1 MKEIKNNNISL
12 INDIFYQNL
21 IFFFKFGN
29 YNNLI
34 IPKYLLNKL
43 IIMRKI
49 TFLLFALL
57 FSFVGYSQFPTP
69 GTEGFENTTGPA
81 LATPIASSPWNLGTG
96 ATGNQWAVFDN
107 GVPAPAAGQIRWNR
121 ALTNFYSGTQAAF
134 INRKQ
139 IGIGNTSADYL
150 ATPLVTVPSNGQLLF
165 YTRTGLNNTN
175 AVNYL
180 IKVNTI
186 TTAASQTIVA
196 NYTNTEQTW
205 NETTIAAVYNVYELK
220 TVDLSAY
227 AGQQIYIA
235 FVKEYTQPT
244 ATLAGNSWYIDEV
257 KLVQQCIAPTSTS
270 LTATNITTTSADLSW
285 SANGNTSWEIEVVP
299 ATGTPTG
306 TGTIYNGALPYPAA
320 GLTPATGYVF
330 YVRSKCSNSDS
341 VWVGP
346 FNFTTL
352 TPGLTCPTAIIIPP
366 ALPYSTSDTTA
377 NYADTYDV
385 TQPALCAGTATNYMT
400 GNDVF
405 YTFTAATTGAV
416 SITMTPGSPAATNS
430 GIFVYQGCANVGVT
444 CLAGVANAT
453 AGVREITSLNVT
465 AGQTYIIVL
474 SSTSATQTYP
484 YTLLIQQLNCAQPTA
499 LAVPAV
505 TPTGAQLSWTSPAAT
520 SWQYTVQPA
529 GGTVPIVPGTTTA
542 SNTNTMVAGLSP
554 DTAYQYWVRADC
566 DGGGTTFSAWAGPFL
581 FTTAVAPPACGGQ
594 FVDDGGQAGNYP
606 NNSTNVINT
615 ICPTAGNQVT
625 VTFTAFNTELNNDTL
640 KVYDG
645 NGTTGAL
652 LATYSGTTIPA
663 PITSSS
669 PDGCLTFV
677 FNSNGT
683 IASPGWVADVTCAPA
698 PSCQK
703 PILLNIPFGTVVY
716 DSVTLAWTQPANP
729 DGNAPSAWDIIALP
743 CGSPAPTAGTPA
755 DVMVFENPYIYTGL
769 SPLSCYDFYIRAVCE
784 NNSDWVGPVTATTPI
799 APPICGGNFV
809 DTGGPSANY
818 ANNANYSSTICPTN
832 LGDQVTVTFTA
843 FNTQLNTDILKV
855 YDGSGTTGTLLGTYS
870 GPTLPPVITSSSP
883 DGCLTFVFTSNAT
896 TIASGWLAN
905 VTCAPAP
912 PCQKPIVL
920 NIPPATV
927 LYNSVLVAWTQPAS
941 PDTSIASAWEVI
953 ALPCGSPVPSATA
966 TGVITAATNPFTVTG
981 LTPLTCY
988 DFYVRAV
995 CDATNTSSW
1004 TGPVSATTPIAPPI
1018 CGGNFVDPG
1027 GIAGN
1032 YGNNITALNGGTTII
1047 NPVNPGDQVTVTF
1060 SAFNTQLNTDILQV
1074 YDGVGTSGI
1083 LLATYSGPFIPQP
1096 ITSSSPE
1103 GSLTFVFTSNGSTV
1117 ASGWLATVTCAP
1129 APPCQK
1135 PIVLNI
1141 PPVTVLYNSVLVAWT
1156 QPANPDTSIASAWE
1170 VIALPCGSIAPSASA
1185 TGVITA
1191 ATNPFTVTGL
1201 IPLTCYDFYVRAVC
1215 DATNSSSWSGP
1226 ISATTPIAPPICGG
1240 NFVDPGGIAGNY
1252 GNNITALNGGTT
1264 VINPVN
1270 PGDQVTVTFTAFN
1283 TQLNTDILE
1292 VYDGIGTS
1300 GILLATYSGTT
1311 IPQAI
1316 TSSSPN
1322 GSLTFVFTT
1331 NGTTVASGWLASVT
1345 CAPAPPCQKP
1355 IVLNTPSATVLYN
1368 SISLGWTQPANPDG
1382 SIASAWEV
1390 IALPCGSPAPS
1401 DTATGVIV
1409 AATNPITIS
1418 GLNSA
1423 TCYDFYVRA
1432 VCSSTSSSS
1441 WAGPKTTSTATCSVP
1456 TLVLSGSDSLTTAT
1470 VSWTETGSATQWEII
1485 YLPQGSPA
1493 PGPGSTGIIVNTN
1506 PATIT
1511 GLSVGLFYDVYV
1523 RSICTTNSESGW
1535 SIPSNLYVNPPLP
1548 ECAGVNLN
1556 LTTTSPGQLD
1566 ICPDNNCVNLT
1577 ATYTDSH
1584 DTSSYEVFSAPY
1596 MPAFPFT
1603 GGTQVSV
1610 NIDDVWSGDLPIP
1623 FKFCFYGVPY
1633 NALNIGSNGVVTFN
1647 THAAGSNCPWAFTA
1661 QIPST
1666 TFPILNAIYAP
1677 YQDTNPSIL
1686 TPPAVPNINYQV
1698 LGIAPCRVFV
1708 INFSKEAQ
1716 FSCANSVGLQTSQ
1729 LVLYETSNVI
1739 DIYIQDRTACTTWN
1753 SGNGVIGIQNATGT
1767 NAVVPPGRN
1776 TGTWEAHNEA
1786 WRFLPSGASNVT
1798 FQWLQ
1803 NGAPY
1808 TTNLNAN
1815 VCITQDTNMT
1825 AQATYTA
1832 CDGTQVI
1839 KSENVLLH
1847 LLTPVTPTFTQIQPL
1862 CQGVT
1867 APILPTTSTNTPGIT
1882 GVWSPAT
1889 IDTSVTGTVTY
1900 TFTPTAGQCAEP
1912 TTMNVTVTNSITP
1925 IFTTPA
1931 PICSGTPAPVLPTSS
1946 SNVPPITGV
1955 WSPATVSNTAS
1966 GTYTF
1971 TPDPGQCAVST
1982 TLDVTV
1988 NSSCALGSNA
1998 SAVWLTNCATSNFFN
2013 TIGSGTDIIGPIGNV
2028 FTNSNLGTYVQ
2039 NSNTF
2044 ILRGAEVKTFKSP
2057 TANVCSARL
2066 NYRVYPAATT
2076 PGTFQIMDLPLFES
2090 CTGSTYPT
2098 GGPCSTGDQKWQ
2110 RVVANGTTTPYSPV
2124 NLTTYAPGNYV
2135 LQVYY
2140 DISGSASSTTG
2151 CDQNILIDNNGAYF
2165 TATFTIQAQPV
2176 YVSTNPTT
2184 CGGTNGT
2191 ITISGMAPSTT
2202 YGVSYQQGSTAV
2214 GPLNLTSDNSGVI
2227 VINGLNAATY
2237 SNFSIT
2243 LNSCIYPY
2251 ATPIVLVDPIK
2262 PTVLVNSPTVC
2273 ANQTATVTATP
2284 GATGNYS
2291 YAWTVPGGA
2300 IPPGNVAT
2308 FTAAI
2313 AGVYS
2318 VIITNNVTAC
2328 SSTSASGTVTF
2339 NALPTVTV
2347 NSPTACQGQPA
2358 IVTATPSPTGTY
2370 SYVWTYPV
2378 GSTNPGDVSTFNA
2391 TVSGIYSVIATNTVT
2406 GCSSISVSSTVSINP
2421 VPVVTVNSPTICGG
2435 IATVTATVTTPGIYT
2450 YTWTVP
2456 AGVTNPGNVASF
2468 TTTVSG
2474 LYTVVVNN
2482 VSSLCNTGFDDPI
2495 GVPTGGSLMVNQSV
2509 FACWKTTASD
2519 GMIEVWSSGNESTP
2533 SYSGTQ
2539 FIELNANLVSTLYQD
2554 ITVLPGSTVNISF
2567 AHRGRFSG
2575 TDVMRVEIG
2584 PIGGPYVSLG
2594 EFSATPAAWVYN
2606 TVAYT
2611 FPTNSNYNYSLRF
2624 VSVSAGTSQLSVGNF
2639 IDAISMTTANCP
2651 ATASGTVTINT
2662 IVTPTFTA
2670 IAPLCSGSIAP
2681 LLPNTSLNS
2690 IVGVWSPA
2698 VINTTVAGTTPYT
2711 FTPNAGQCADPLTI
2725 NVTINSVP
2733 DPTVVVITQPSCAT
2747 PTGTIQVTSPI
2758 SSPGTLLPTDL
2769 FISEAT
2775 DSNSGSLSYVE
2786 LYNGTGASINL
2797 SNYSIK
2803 TANNGGAY
2811 GFTLPLSNVT
2821 VASGST
2827 YVVALGTGGSSVCTT
2842 ILGGDGSLGA
2852 QSSGSG
2858 SVNFSAGGNDHYGL
2872 FNGTTLIDS
2881 WGIFGDGNWAPT
2893 SIGTEGA
2900 DFRRKNTISPLPNAT
2915 YNNNDWDVLDYA
2927 GSQIC
2932 ANNDYSNIGLYT
2944 LNTTATNYQ
2953 YSVDGGPYQSSPI
2966 FSGLT
2971 PGVHTITVQD
2981 VLTGCISITVNVT
2994 LTSPI
2999 LNPSVSTFSYT
3010 SPVCIDVAST
3020 LTPDTSAVGFTTG
3033 GTYTLTSGT
3042 GLSVNASTGVVNLA
3056 TALPGTYQI
3065 TYAVLANLALC
3076 QDASST
3082 TTTLVINPKPTV
3094 TVNSP
3099 TVCLG
3104 QNAVVT
3110 ATSGSAGT
3118 YSYVWTVPT
3127 GANDPGNVA
3136 TFNATVSGVYSVVI
3150 TNTITGCISI
3160 SASGTAN
3167 LNSVPT
3173 VTVNSPTVCA
3183 GTNAVVTAT
3192 PGVTGTYTYTW
3203 TVPTGVTNPGN
3214 VASFTATVSG
3224 TYTVSISSGA
3234 GCTSTIATSTVT
3246 INANPTVSVNSP
3258 NVCTG
3263 QNATVTATS
3272 GTISTY
3278 TYVWTV
3284 PAGAINPGNVSTFN
3298 ATVSGIYTV
3307 VITNTLTGCTSVS
3320 ASSTVTINPI
3330 PTVTVNSPTVCTGI
3344 NAVVTAAPGIAG
3356 TYTYTWTVPTGTT
3369 NPGNVAS
3376 FTATVSGNYTV
3387 TITSAAGCTSI
3398 PASSTVIINALP
3410 VVSVSNATICQG
3422 ATASIDATSTSGNY
3436 TYAWSGPVGSNPGTS
3451 ATVTTTIAGTYS
3463 VVITNTVTGCV
3474 SSSASGTVT
3483 FSPAFDFTLFGQ
3495 CVDNKFT
3502 LEVIP
3507 SGNSFDLNSATFN
3520 WSLNTNNIGSN
3531 ATFDATTYIGGLT
3544 PPASLPLTFYA
3555 TVTVN
3560 SCVQTHNILV
3570 DRVYCDI
3577 QKGISPNND
3586 NLNDFFDLRLMNV
3599 QQLEIFNRYGTKVY
3613 TKMDYTNEW
3622 IGQSNT
3628 GNELPDGTYYYMI
3641 DFKNNQPSTTGWI
3654 YINRDSK

>member
-1 MKEIKNNNISL
+1 
-12 INDIFYQNL
+12 
-21 IFFFKFGN
+21 
-29 YNNLI
+29 
-34 IPKYLLNKL
+34 
-43 IIMRKI
+43 MRKI

-57 FSFVGYSQFPTP
+57 FSFIGYSQFPTP
-69 GTEGFENTTGPA
+69 GIEGFENTTGPA
-81 LATPIASSPWNLGTG
+81 IATPIASSPWNLGTG

-107 GVPAPAAGQIRWNR
+107 GVPAPATGQIRWNR
-121 ALTNFYSGTQAAF
+121 ALTNFYAGAQAAY

-150 ATPLVTVPSNGQLLF
+150 ATPLVTVPSNGQLIF
-165 YTRTGLNNTN
+165 YTRTGINNSD

-186 TTAASQTIVA
+186 TTPGSQTTVA
-196 NYTNTEQTW
+196 NYTNTVQSW
-205 NETTIAAVYNVYELK
+205 NQTTIAATYNVYELK
-220 TVDLSAY
+220 TVDLTAY
-227 AGQQIYIA
+227 AGQQVYIA

-244 ATLAGNSWYIDEV
+244 GSLGGNSWYVDEV

-270 LTATNITTTSADLSW
+270 LSATNITTTSADLSW
-285 SANGNTSWEIEVVP
+285 STNGNTSWEIEVVP

-306 TGTIYNGALPYPAA
+306 VGTVYNGALPYQAT
-320 GLTPATGYVF
+320 GLTPATGYVY
-330 YVRSKCSNSDS
+330 YVRSKCTQSDS
-341 VWVGP
+341 AWVGP

-377 NYADTYDV
+377 NYSDTTDV
-385 TQPALCAGTATNYMT
+385 TQPTLCAGTPTNYMT

-405 YTFTAATTGAV
+405 YTYTAAMTGAI
-416 SITMTPGSPAATNS
+416 SITMTPGGTNS
-430 GIFVYQGCANVGVT
+430 GIFVYQGCSNVGLT

-453 AGVREITSLNVT
+453 AGVRTIPSLNVT

-474 SSTSATQTYP
+474 SSTSTTQTYP

-499 LAVPAV
+499 LAVPTV
-505 TPTGAQLSWTSPAAT
+505 TSTGAQLAWTSPEAT

-529 GGTVPIVPGTTTA
+529 GGTVPTIAGTTTT
-542 SNTNTMVAGLSP
+542 SSTNTMVSGLTP

-566 DGGGTTFSAWAGPFL
+566 DGAGTTFSAWAGPFL
-581 FTTAVAPPACGGQ
+581 FTTAVAPPTCGGQ
-594 FVDDGGQAGNYP
+594 FVDAGGQAGNYP
-606 NNSTNVINT
+606 NNSVDVTST

-625 VTFTAFNTELNNDTL
+625 VTFITFNTELNNDTL

-645 NGTTGAL
+645 NGVTGTL

-683 IASPGWVADVTCAPA
+683 TASSGWVADVTCAPA
-698 PSCQK
+698 PDCQK
-703 PILLNIPFGTVVY
+703 PILLTTPTVIY
-716 DSVTLAWTQPANP
+716 DSVTLAWTQPASP
-729 DGNAPSAWDIIALP
+729 DGSSPTAWDIIALP
-743 CGSPAPTAGTPA
+743 CGSPAPTASTPA
-755 DVMVFENPYIYTGL
+755 DVMAFENPYVYSGL
-769 SPLSCYDFYIRAVCE
+769 SPLTCYDFYIRAVCVD
-784 NNSDWVGPVTATTPI
+784 NSDWVGPVTATTPI

-809 DTGGPSANY
+809 DTGGPTGNY
-818 ANNANYSSTICPTN
+818 ANNANYSSTICPTTP
-832 LGDQVTVTFTA
+832 GEQVTVTFTA

-855 YDGSGTTGTLLGTYS
+855 YDGNSTTGTLLGTYS
-870 GPTLPPVITSSSP
+870 GPTIPPAITSSSP
-883 DGCLTFVFTSNAT
+883 DGCLTFLFTSNAT

-912 PCQKPIVL
+912 TCQKPILV
-920 NIPPATV
+920 NAPAATV
-927 LYNSVLVAWTQPAS
+927 LYNSVLVAWTQPAN
-941 PDTSIASAWEVI
+941 PGGSIASAWEVI
-953 ALPCGSPVPSATA
+953 ALPCGSPAPSATA

-995 CDATNTSSW
+995 CDATNSSSW

-1032 YGNNITALNGGTTII
+1032 YPNNVTAATGTTII
-1047 NPVNPGDQVTVTF
+1047 NPVNAGDQVTVTF
-1060 SAFNTQLNTDILQV
+1060 TAFNTQLNTDILQV
-1074 YDGVGTSGI
+1074 YDGVGTSGT
-1083 LLATYSGPFIPQP
+1083 LLATYSGPIIPQP
-1096 ITSSSPE
+1096 ITSSSPN

-1141 PPVTVLYNSVLVAWT
+1141 PTATVLYNSVLVAWT
-1156 QPANPDTSIASAWE
+1156 QPANPDTTIPNAWE
-1170 VIALPCGSIAPSASA
+1170 VIALPCGSLAPSATA

-1215 DATNSSSWSGP
+1215 SSTSSSSWSGP
-1226 ISATTPIAPPICGG
+1226 VSATTPIAPPICGG

-1252 GNNITALNGGTT
+1252 TNNITAATGTT
-1264 VINPVN
+1264 IINPVN
-1270 PGDQVTVTFTAFN
+1270 AGDQVTVTFTAFN
-1283 TQLNTDILE
+1283 TQLNTDILQ
-1292 VYDGIGTS
+1292 VYDGIGTT

-1311 IPQAI
+1311 IPQPI

-1322 GSLTFVFTT
+1322 GSLTFVFTS

-1355 IVLNTPSATVLYN
+1355 IVLTTPSATVLYN

-1382 SIASAWEV
+1382 SIPSAWEV

-1401 DTATGVIV
+1401 ATATGVIT
-1409 AATNPITIS
+1409 AATNPFTIS
-1418 GLNSA
+1418 GLTSA
-1423 TCYDFYVRA
+1423 TCYDFYVRS

-1441 WAGPKTTSTATCSVP
+1441 WSGPKTTSTATCSVP
-1456 TLVLSGSDSLTTAT
+1456 TLVLSGSNSSTTAT

-1493 PGPGSTGIIVNTN
+1493 PGAGSTGTIVNTN

-1523 RSICTTNSESGW
+1523 RSICTSNSESGW
-1535 SIPSNLYVNPPLP
+1535 SVPSNLYVNPPLP
-1548 ECAGVNLN
+1548 ECAGVDLN
-1556 LTTTSPGQLD
+1556 LTTTSPGVLN
-1566 ICPDNNCVNLT
+1566 ICPDDNCVNLT

-1584 DTSSYEVFSAPY
+1584 DTSSYNVFSAPY
-1596 MPAFPFT
+1596 TPAFPFT

-1647 THAAGSNCPWAFTA
+1647 THTAGSNCPWAYTA
-1661 QIPST
+1661 QIPSP

-1753 SGNGVIGIQNATGT
+1753 SGSGVIGIQNATGT

-1803 NGAPY
+1803 NGAPF
-1808 TTNLNAN
+1808 TPNLSTN

-1825 AQATYTA
+1825 AEATYTA

-1867 APILPTTSTNTPGIT
+1867 APVLPTTSTNTTGIT

-1889 IDTSVTGTVTY
+1889 INTSATGTLTY
-1900 TFTPTAGQCAEP
+1900 TFTPTAGQCSVP

-1931 PICSGTPAPVLPTSS
+1931 PICSGAPAPALPTSS

-1955 WSPATVSNTAS
+1955 WSPAIVSNTTS

-1971 TPDPGQCAVST
+1971 TPDPGQCAIPT

-1988 NSSCALGSNA
+1988 NNSCALGSYA
-1998 SAVWLTNCATSNFFN
+1998 SAVWLTNCSTSNFFN

-2076 PGTFQIMDLPLFES
+2076 PGTFQIMDLPMFDS
-2090 CTGSTYPT
+2090 CAGSTFPT
-2098 GGPCSTGDQKWQ
+2098 GGPCNGGDQKWQ

-2124 NLTTYAPGNYV
+2124 NLTALAPGNYV

-2191 ITISGMAPSTT
+2191 ITISGMASSTT
-2202 YGVSYQQGSTAV
+2202 YGVSYQQGSTAF

-2243 LNSCIYPY
+2243 LNGCVYPY

-2262 PTVLVNSPTVC
+2262 PTVLVNSTTVC

-2284 GATGNYS
+2284 GSTGNYS
-2291 YAWTVPGGA
+2291 YAWTVPTGA
-2300 IPPGNVAT
+2300 TPPGNVAT
-2308 FTAAI
+2308 FTATI
-2313 AGVYS
+2313 DGIYS
-2318 VIITNNVTAC
+2318 VIITNNATAC
-2328 SSTSASGTVTF
+2328 SSTSASGTVTY

-2358 IVTATPSPTGTY
+2358 TVTATPSPTGTY
-2370 SYVWTYPV
+2370 TYTWTYPL
-2378 GSTNPGDVSTFNA
+2378 GATNPGNVASFNA
-2391 TVSGIYSVIATNTVT
+2391 TVSGLYTVIATNTST
-2406 GCSSISVSSTVSINP
+2406 GCSSSSMTSTVSVNP
-2421 VPVVTVNSPTICGG
+2421 IPTVTVNSPTLCGG
-2435 IATVTATVTTPGIYT
+2435 IATVTATVTTPGVYT

-2456 AGVTNPGNVASF
+2456 TGVPNPGNVASF

-2482 VSSLCNTGFDDPI
+2482 ISSLCNTGFDNPI

-2509 FACWKTTASD
+2509 FPCWKTTASD

-2539 FIELNANLVSTLYQD
+2539 FVELNANLVSTLYQD
-2554 ITVLPGSTVNISF
+2554 ISVLPGSTVNISF

-2584 PIGGPYVSLG
+2584 PIGGPFVSLG
-2594 EFSATPAAWVYN
+2594 DFSATPAAWVYS
-2606 TVAYT
+2606 TVPYT
-2611 FPTNSNYNYSLRF
+2611 FPTNNNFNYSLRF

-2639 IDAISMTTANCP
+2639 IDAISITTANCP
-2651 ATASGTVTINT
+2651 ATASGTVAINT

-2670 IAPLCSGSIAP
+2670 IAPMCSGSIAP
-2681 LLPNTSLNS
+2681 LLPTTSLNS

-2698 VINTTVAGTTPYT
+2698 VINTTIAGTTPYT
-2711 FTPNAGQCADPLTI
+2711 FTPNTGQCADPLTI

-2733 DPTVVVITQPSCAT
+2733 DPTVVIITQPSCAT
-2747 PTGTIQVTSPI
+2747 PTGTIEVTSPI

-2769 FISEAT
+2769 FISEVT
-2775 DSNSGSLSYVE
+2775 DSNSGSLSYIE
-2786 LYNGTGASINL
+2786 LYNGTGTSINL

-2803 TANNGGAY
+2803 TANNGGSY

-2821 VASGST
+2821 VATGST
-2827 YVVALGTGGSSVCTT
+2827 YVVALGTGGTSACTS

-2852 QSSGSG
+2852 QDNGSG
-2858 SVNFSAGGNDHYGL
+2858 SVNFSAGGHDHYGL
-2872 FNGTTLIDS
+2872 FSGTTLIDS
-2881 WGIFGDGNWAPT
+2881 WGIFGDDNWAPT
-2893 SIGTEGA
+2893 SIGTDGA
-2900 DFRRKNTISPLPNAT
+2900 DFRRKNTISPLPNPT
-2915 YNNNDWDVLDYA
+2915 YNNNDWNVLDYA

-2932 ANNDYSNIGLYT
+2932 ANNDYSNIGIYT

-2971 PGVHTITVQD
+2971 PGTHNITVQD
-2981 VLTGCISITVNVT
+2981 TVTGCISVVVPVT
-2994 LTSPI
+2994 LDTPV
-2999 LNPSVSTFSYT
+2999 LNPSVTTFSYT
-3010 SPVCIDVAST
+3010 TPVCINVAPT
-3020 LTPDTSAVGFTTG
+3020 LTPNTSAVGFTTG

-3042 GLSVNASTGVVNLA
+3042 GLNVNTSTGSVNLA

-3065 TYAVLANLALC
+3065 TYAVLANLAIC
-3076 QDASST
+3076 QAASST
-3082 TTTLVINPKPTV
+3082 TTTLVINALPTV

-3104 QNAVVT
+3104 QNALVT
-3110 ATSGSAGT
+3110 ATAGSAGT

-3127 GANDPGNVA
+3127 SATNPGNLD
-3136 TFNATVSGVYSVVI
+3136 TFNATVAGVYSVVI
-3150 TNTITGCISI
+3150 TNTTTGCTSN
-3160 SASGTAN
+3160 SASGTVTIN
-3167 LNSVPT
+3167 PNPT
-3173 VTVNSPTVCA
+3173 ITVNSPTVCA
-3183 GTNAVVTAT
+3183 GQNAAVTAL
-3192 PGVTGTYTYTW
+3192 PSAIGTYTW
-3203 TVPTGVTNPGN
+3203 TYPIGAANPGN
-3214 VASFTATVSG
+3214 VT
-3224 TYTVSISSGA
+3224 
-3234 GCTSTIATSTVT
+3234 
-3246 INANPTVSVNSP
+3246 
-3258 NVCTG
+3258 
-3263 QNATVTATS
+3263 
-3272 GTISTY
+3272 
-3278 TYVWTV
+3278 
-3284 PAGAINPGNVSTFN
+3284 TFN

-3307 VITNTLTGCTSVS
+3307 TYTNASGCTSAAV
-3320 ASSTVTINPI
+3320 SSTVTINAL
-3330 PTVTVNSPTVCTGI
+3330 PTVSVSDQIICQGSTATLV
-3344 NAVVTAAPGIAG
+3344 AVPGVSG
-3356 TYTYTWTVPTGTT
+3356 TYNYTWTVPTDVT
-3369 NPGNVAS
+3369 NPGNVPS
-3376 FTATVSGNYTV
+3376 FTS
-3387 TITSAAGCTSI
+3387 
-3398 PASSTVIINALP
+3398 
-3410 VVSVSNATICQG
+3410 
-3422 ATASIDATSTSGNY
+3422 
-3436 TYAWSGPVGSNPGTS
+3436 
-3451 ATVTTTIAGTYS
+3451 TIAGTYS
-3463 VVITNTVTGCV
+3463 VVITNPITGCT
-3474 SSSASGTVT
+3474 SLIDSGNISFVP
-3483 FSPAFDFTLFGQ
+3483 SFDFTLLGE
-3495 CVDNKFT
+3495 CLDNNYI

-3507 SGNSFDLNSATFN
+3507 SGNSFDLNTSNFN
-3520 WSLNTNNIGSN
+3520 WTLNGMTVGSN
-3531 ATFDATTYIGGLT
+3531 ATFNASSYFQDPAVTTQ
-3544 PPASLPLTFYA
+3544 LPVTFS
-3555 TVTVN
+3555 VN
-3560 SCVQTHNILV
+3560 ITTADGCQQSHSILV
-3570 DRVYCDI
+3570 DRIYCDI
-3577 QKGISPNND
+3577 QNGISPNND
-3586 NLNDFFDLRLMNV
+3586 TLNDFFDLRLMNV

-3613 TKMDYTNEW
+3613 SKMDYTNEW
-3622 IGQSNT
+3622 IGQSNA
-3628 GNELPDGTYYYMI
+3628 GNDLPDGTYYYVI
-3641 DFKNNQPSTTGWI
+3641 DFKNNQASKTGWI